1 MIYAI
6 CCSGIGVLL
15 SGWSEPALRPIFIT
29 ETALVLLGILF
40 GLLTAPKRSI
50 VIILG
55 SVAGAGLLL
64 ILKNLM
70 FGISSDAF
78 ILIPFLGEIL
88 FFSAGAAL
96 LTAFLRKAHG

>member
-15 SGWSEPALRPIFIT
+15 SGWSEPTLRPIFK
-29 ETALVLLGILF
+29 TALVLLGILF
-40 GLLTAPKRSI
+40 GFFTAPKRSI
-50 VIILG
+50 VAILG

-78 ILIPFLGEIL
+78 ILILFLGEIL
-88 FFSAGAAL
+88 FVSAGAAL
-96 LTAFLRKAHG
+96 LTVFLRKAHE